1 MTTTDT
7 KQIIIWL
14 RDKAKG
20 APDHAWQHMMNAAA
34 DTLSELQEELKNE
47 MHRHDRL
54 QDFEVAEAQQLA
66 EIKAERDSMAAE
78 LKRTQGCGGCKHCR
92 EDWDAEPCNT
102 CRQDKDFPAWEWKG
116 ATQHG

>member
-1 MTTTDT
+1 MTNTSTEQT
-7 KQIIIWL
+7 INWL
-14 RDKAKG
+14 RGKAKG

-34 DTLSELQEELKNE
+34 DKLSELQEELLCGLC
-47 MHRHDRL
+47 RL

-66 EIKAERDSMAAE
+66 EIKADRDAMAAE
-78 LKRTQGCGGCKHCR
+78 LKRELGCGGCKHCR